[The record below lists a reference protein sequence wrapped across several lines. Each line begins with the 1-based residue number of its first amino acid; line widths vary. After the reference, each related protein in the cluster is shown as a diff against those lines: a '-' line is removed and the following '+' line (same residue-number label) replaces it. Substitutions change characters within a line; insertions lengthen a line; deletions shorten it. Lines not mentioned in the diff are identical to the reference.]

1 MMQLS
6 PLLQLM
12 QTIAGQIPLLEMVK
26 IGVGIILC
34 RLLKK
39 IYDLEIAKDLQTKL
53 KNQWEGDLEVFIA
66 PHGKVWH
73 TSAECQGL
81 ASAKN
86 SELAEVLPRLRGAA
100 LTRGRQKT
108 CHSSPCIT
116 PPPPPSVANV
126 NSSKRRAPTSWGTFI
141 PLM

>member
-1 MMQLS
+1 MLLFS
-6 PLLQLM
+6 LLQAM
-12 QTIAGQIPLLEMVK
+12 QTIAVQIPVLEIVK

-53 KNQWEGDLEVFIA
+53 KKQWENDLEVFIA

-81 ASAKN
+81 ASARTV
-86 SELAEVLPRLRGAA
+86 SSRRFCLVCAA
-100 LTRGRQKT
+100 QR
-108 CHSSPCIT
+108 
-116 PPPPPSVANV
+116 
-126 NSSKRRAPTSWGTFI
+126 
-141 PLM
+141 